1 MSNFLADNRHPFY
14 GQLTGVKT
22 VSAYQCQIIASPAQ
36 MPNYGG
42 RVFLKFSADQLLAI
56 KLSRALCF

>member
-22 VSAYQCQIIASPAQ
+22 VSAYQCHLTVSPAQ
-36 MPNYGG
+36 MPNHEG
-42 RVFLKFSADQLLAI
+42 RVFVKFSADQLLAI
-56 KLSRALCF
+56 K

>member
-1 MSNFLADNRHPFY
+1 MSNFLADNRHPYY

-22 VSAYQCQIIASPAQ
+22 ASAYQCHMIVSPAQ
-36 MPNYGG
+36 MPNHGG

-56 KLSRALCF
+56 K